1 MSQALLQGSVGDRA
15 QPGPHPRKKKR
26 NFGVKTKQELREA
39 QGMDPA
45 GSSRGS
51 QTLLGAAGGA
61 AGSQLRVGFAQLSF
75 LKEMGQELLQ
85 ALGHPKPH
93 RIPELSHRGDKH

>member
-1 MSQALLQGSVGDRA
+1 MGDRA
-15 QPGPHPRKKKR
+15 QPGPHPRKKKW
-26 NFGVKTKQELREA
+26 NFGVVKTKQELREA
-39 QGMDPA
+39 QGMDRA